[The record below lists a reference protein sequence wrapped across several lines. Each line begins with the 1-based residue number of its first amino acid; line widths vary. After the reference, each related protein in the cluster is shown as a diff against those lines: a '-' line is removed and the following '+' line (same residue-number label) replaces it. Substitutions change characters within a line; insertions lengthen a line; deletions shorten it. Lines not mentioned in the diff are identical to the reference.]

1 MSGVDWVKARE
12 VFENTPQ
19 VIAAWGFGSAK
30 EGVIRPGGDLDLGV
44 FFNQVPSLD
53 ERLELLIRLQKALQM
68 DDIDLVVL
76 NGASS
81 ITRFEAVSGRL
92 IFSRDSGKQAEFV
105 SLTAREYEYDMA
117 FLNWGLKN
125 FS

>member
-1 MSGVDWVKARE
+1 MSVVDWQLARHL
-12 VFENTPQ
+12 FENTPN

-30 EGVIRPGGDLDLGV
+30 GGGIRPGGDLDLGV
-44 FFNQVPSLD
+44 LFEQPPSFD
-53 ERLELLIRLQKALQM
+53 EQLQLLIRLQKALM
-68 DDIDLVVL
+68 VEEIDLVVL

-92 IFSRDSGKQAEFV
+92 IFSRDPGKQAEFV

-117 FLNWGLKN
+117 FLLWGLKN
-125 FS
+125 IS